1 MSPQMSPITFAR
13 IAGALYITIA
23 VAGAFSIGYLPS
35 VIIAPGDA
43 AATVDNLLNNQGLF
57 RLGILADV
65 IVLLAEIALTAM
77 LYVMFRSVSRTLSL
91 VAAFARLAMILVMG
105 TNLQLNLVPL
115 LLLTGGGTADA
126 FATQQAQAIV
136 LLVFEIQALGVYVWG
151 IFFSLHLFA
160 LGILMIRSGFF
171 PRVLGAM
178 IQVGSFAYLLDAL
191 TQITGTGGTVVSAI
205 VIGLLVIVT
214 VAELT
219 FAFWLLIRGPNISS
233 WNKLNP
239 IAA

>member
-1 MSPQMSPITFAR
+1 MLPQMSPITFAR
-13 IAGALYITIA
+13 IAGALYLTIA
-23 VAGAFSIGYLPS
+23 VAGSFSIGYLPS

-43 AATVDNLLNNQGLF
+43 AATAEHLLNTQSLF

-91 VAAFARLAMILVMG
+91 VAAFARLGMIVVMG
-105 TNLQLNLVPL
+105 INLLINLVPL
-115 LLLTGGGTADA
+115 LLLTGGGTAVA
-126 FATQQAQAIV
+126 IAPQQAQATIS
-136 LLVFEIQALGVYVWG
+136 LIFEIHALGVYVWG

-160 LGILMIRSGFF
+160 LGVLMVRSGFF

-178 IQVGSFAYLLDAL
+178 ILFGSFAYLLDAL

-205 VIGLLVIVT
+205 VIGLLAIVT

-219 FAFWLLIRGPNISS
+219 FAFWLLIRGPNISA

>member
-171 PRVLGAM
+171 PRALGAM
-178 IQVGSFAYLLDAL
+178 ILFGSFAYLLEGL
-191 TQITGTGGTVVSAI
+191 TKITDTGGPVASVLVV
-205 VIGLLVIVT
+205 GLLVIVT
-214 VAELT
+214 LAELT
-219 FAFWLLIRGPNISS
+219 FAFWLLIRGPNISA